1 MFEPFPEINIRNHY
15 VGECM
20 DRTQDVVTRDIVMA
34 MLYVV
39 LDRLRTPPG
48 KVIRF
53 CNQMQLI
60 YDYDNNYLSDIT
72 QVSEDCGHAG
82 LFSDWYW
89 TPPAVAGY
97 AIIGM
102 EVNWEEA
109 TEHFKYDNVKAYSDS
124 CADNEDRYYVMKD
137 IVEEMKK
144 YSSSHAGEIEED
156 QLRKV
161 SFLLS
166 HAEFEYN
173 KDVKAAEEKKK
184 REEEA
189 AKQAEEELEELP
201 WPESIEYEQKLSEKD
216 TEIEQMKQDIE
227 HKNQYIRDH
236 DQKFSELQQLLNA
249 SEEEVKQLKE
259 QLAAVSEEDEQD
271 EPNER
276 TQKVVT
282 NYLFSIL
289 KKAGMGNDTSDFNKT
304 DVADLIHYLTGF
316 STNTIRTTLTY
327 PRTSSSSSKEV
338 KKVEAL
344 LKKVN
349 LNISIK

>member
-1 MFEPFPEINIRNHY
+1 
-15 VGECM
+15 
-20 DRTQDVVTRDIVMA
+20 
-34 MLYVV
+34 
-39 LDRLRTPPG
+39 
-48 KVIRF
+48 
-53 CNQMQLI
+53 
-60 YDYDNNYLSDIT
+60 
-72 QVSEDCGHAG
+72 
-82 LFSDWYW
+82 
-89 TPPAVAGY
+89 
-97 AIIGM
+97 
-102 EVNWEEA
+102 
-109 TEHFKYDNVKAYSDS
+109 
-124 CADNEDRYYVMKD
+124 
-137 IVEEMKK
+137 
-144 YSSSHAGEIEED
+144 
-156 QLRKV
+156 
-161 SFLLS
+161 
-166 HAEFEYN
+166 
-173 KDVKAAEEKKK
+173 
-184 REEEA
+184 
-189 AKQAEEELEELP
+189 
-201 WPESIEYEQKLSEKD
+201 
-216 TEIEQMKQDIE
+216 MKQDIE